1 MKKVDFIFSNNES
14 EKLKNK
20 NMIYF
25 IESSDSYLQMSPLNL
40 NSNNNSFLNSF
51 KSLKSI
57 NFDFLKRNNSMKNLK
72 IKKNDLSELFIS
84 KFTFSHIILTKK
96 IDNNNSDLSYNKM
109 YFIESDQENEE
120 EDDLEILKI
129 LKNNIGIENNKN

>member
-14 EKLKNK
+14 EKLRNK
-20 NMIYF
+20 NMIYI

-40 NSNNNSFLNSF
+40 NSKKNSFLNSF
-51 KSLKSI
+51 KSLESN

-84 KFTFSHIILTKK
+84 KFTFSHIILKTK
-96 IDNNNSDLSYNKM
+96 IDNNNSDLSYNNI
-109 YFIESDQENEE
+109 YFIDSDDENEE